1 MVIHDDDE
9 AFNIFQGK
17 PVPGSGWEDV
27 SFFAEEMDVYVTY
40 LLIAVDNTLG
50 IEDRSLTQRVPFRQG
65 GVSSQLIVMWQ
76 VFLSHVASFLSHV
89 ASISSARRSR
99 QAALLERCPQIAA
112 PREP

>member
-40 LLIAVDNTLG
+40 LLIGVDNTLG
-50 IEDRSLTQRVPFRQG
+50 TEDRSLPQEVPFRQG
-65 GVSSQLIVMWQ
+65 SGIELFGQ
-76 VFLSHVASFLSHV
+76 FLQISHVA
-89 ASISSARRSR
+89 
-99 QAALLERCPQIAA
+99 
-112 PREP
+112 